1 MPDRLERVAPGL
13 AKLLRYDRRDLP
25 DDVRAGVAVA
35 AVGIP
40 SSVAYAE
47 LAGFDPVV
55 GLYASI
61 FPALA
66 YALFG
71 TSRQLMIGPT
81 AAICALV
88 GAAVAPL
95 AGGDAGLYLAL
106 AAMIAMI
113 SGLMCVGASFL
124 RLGAIAD
131 FLSRPILIGFMNGVA
146 ISILLGQV
154 PKVFGVSIDSPGVF
168 ESLHEFAVRL
178 GSTHWPTLAVA
189 AGTLALLVIL
199 PRVRPRLP
207 ATLIAIVA
215 AGLAVA
221 LLHLDRAGVETI
233 GPVAAGLPEL
243 RLPSVPLDLLPTL
256 FIEAAGIALVAF
268 STMMLTARGFAD
280 RNRYDVD
287 PDREFAALGAANI
300 LAAISQSF
308 PVTGS
313 NSRTAAHDEAGGR
326 TQLAGIVSAGVVLA
340 VLLLLTAA
348 LQFVPIPALAVVLIM
363 TAIAL
368 FEWRALRM
376 IWRIDP
382 REFVVAT
389 IATIGVLLLGVM
401 YGILVAVILAV
412 LRFVQMASRPRVDI
426 LGRVADR
433 PGYHAMSRHAGVKTD
448 PGLVLFRFN
457 GPIVFFSAPYFK
469 REALAAARRA
479 GPDLKWFVIDML
491 PVSMVDATGLYAI
504 MNTVD
509 VLRERGVVFAAASR
523 QTEWREWA
531 AERGLTASFD
541 RVRFFPTLRQAI
553 RAFHDEMQVPPESS
567 PGEDEPARAG

>member
-61 FPALA
+61 LPALA

-146 ISILLGQV
+146 ISILMGQV
-154 PKVFGVSIDSPGVF
+154 PKVFGLSIESPGML
-168 ESLHEFAVRL
+168 EPLREFAGKL

-189 AGTLALLVIL
+189 AGTLALLVIV

-215 AGLAVA
+215 AGLAGAV
-221 LLHLDRAGVETI
+221 LHLDRAGVGTI

-243 RLPSVPLDLLPTL
+243 RLPSAPLELLPTL
-256 FIEAAGIALVAF
+256 FVEAAGIALVAF

-287 PDREFAALGAANI
+287 PDREFAALGAANV

-340 VLLLLTAA
+340 VLLLLTSA

-433 PGYHAMSRHAGVKTD
+433 PGYHSMSRHAGVKTH

-553 RAFHDEMQVPPESS
+553 RAFHDETQVPPESS
-567 PGEDEPARAG
+567 PGAEPARAG